1 MCYLDCPEC
10 VHYMCNDLANHL
22 TVCMS
27 LRAEWKPPTFDISA
41 SGAGPQTATVISMP
55 PVTTVTAVETIYQV
69 PETVCGTVTKPQIIT
84 VTLPTPRTQTTTVI
98 VSPPRT
104 STVIVYP
111 AQPSTVTVVA
121 VPPVTSTLT
130 VYTMP
135 APLPSTSS
143 RTVIEIPLTQTMT
156 ITKTMGR
163 QARETAAPLSRR
175 SAFTEATCLPCE
187 DNADCEV
194 S

>member
-1 MCYLDCPEC
+1 MCS
-10 VHYMCNDLANHL
+10 DLANNL

-27 LRAEWKPPTFDISA
+27 LRAEWKPPTFDIPA
-41 SGAGPQTATVISMP
+41 SSAGPQTTTVISMA

-69 PETVCGTVTKPQIIT
+69 PQTVCGTVTRPEVITVTVPTPPQPQIVTVYPQPQPRPLNLIT
-84 VTLPTPRTQTTTVI
+84 VTLPR
-98 VSPPRT
+98 
-104 STVIVYP
+104 
-111 AQPSTVTVVA
+111 
-121 VPPVTSTLT
+121 
-130 VYTMP
+130 
-135 APLPSTSS
+135 PLP
-143 RTVIEIPLTQTMT
+143 
-156 ITKTMGR
+156 R